1 MSDDVN
7 YSWSNWLQEFLSIM
21 EQCIPK
27 QALPPGKNLPWMNK
41 NLRQAMRRR
50 NALYKYGKRTGK
62 YSKFKIAR
70 NKFVPQMRK
79 AKDYPARLNPRNPK
93 HSGKLLNT

>member
-27 QALPPGKNLPWMNK
+27 RVLPPGKNLPWMNK
-41 NLRQAMRRR
+41 NLRQVRRR
-50 NALYKYGKRTGK
+50 NAEVK
-62 YSKFKIAR
+62 
-70 NKFVPQMRK
+70 V
-79 AKDYPARLNPRNPK
+79 
-93 HSGKLLNT
+93 